1 MDKESIMG
9 ECLIIRSG
17 GGTDTS
23 DATATSDVVL
33 SGYTCYVN
41 DELVTGSMVAQN
53 PGNQSLTP
61 GGEYTIKEGYYDGT
75 DEISVTS
82 LSDNTSAN
90 ATAGYILT
98 GYNAWVNGSNVSG
111 SMANQGNVSQSLAAN
126 GSYTIPAGWH
136 AGAGVVNQSL
146 ATQGAVNVTPG
157 TANKTAC
164 AANHWTTGNIVIAGS
179 GNLTAG
185 NIKNGITI
193 FGIRGTFQ
201 GWVDNTSSWSSTT
214 RVVLEDYEPSDDDY
228 NAAGFCWRAA
238 SNITRNWNYIWID
251 MIYRLRESYSD
262 WGTTTITSYSDV
274 EGASWIWFGTDGA
287 NSNKFVA
294 FNAYRDNND
303 YSFHIAAGRGYN
315 HVTRYD
321 YNWEYVS
328 YDRSSSFISGT
339 RSRVGDWTWT
349 GDGGRNY
356 YGVYQY
362 DVQYKVDI
370 NQTVGSLKLNGTSVN
385 TVCVTVVTGDH
396 YRFSNGFSMSQ
407 CNVRF
412 SKS

>member
-1 MDKESIMG
+1 MLKILGCSSQRYLR
-9 ECLIIRSG
+9 LIR
-17 GGTDTS
+17 
-23 DATATSDVVL
+23 
-33 SGYTCYVN
+33 
-41 DELVTGSMVAQN
+41 
-53 PGNQSLTP
+53 
-61 GGEYTIKEGYYDGT
+61 
-75 DEISVTS
+75 
-82 LSDNTSAN
+82 
-90 ATAGYILT
+90 ILLL
-98 GYNAWVNGSNVSG
+98 G
-111 SMANQGNVSQSLAAN
+111 L
-126 GSYTIPAGWH
+126 
-136 AGAGVVNQSL
+136 
-146 ATQGAVNVTPG
+146 
-157 TANKTAC
+157 
-164 AANHWTTGNIVIAGS
+164 
-179 GNLTAG
+179 
-185 NIKNGITI
+185 TI
-193 FGIRGTFQ
+193 FGIRGTFT
-201 GWVDNTSSWSSTT
+201 GWVDNTSSWSSNT

>member
-111 SMANQGNVSQSLAAN
+111 LMANQGNVSQSLAAN

-164 AANHWTTGNIVIAGS
+164 AANRWTTGSIIILGS
-179 GNLTAG
+179 
-185 NIKNGITI
+185 
-193 FGIRGTFQ
+193 
-201 GWVDNTSSWSSTT
+201 SSL
-214 RVVLEDYEPSDDDY
+214 V
-228 NAAGFCWRAA
+228 A
-238 SNITRNWNYIWID
+238 SNIRNGVNIFGVTGNFVGFTDAIYVFGPNGSFESTNAPADYVTRVICYVASKHTVANWID
-251 MIYRLRESYSD
+251 SGYTQLAI
-262 WGTTTITSYSDV
+262 WGTFSARTRVASSSCTASVWIQIEQYSPTGKPQWGFV
-274 EGASWIWFGTDGA
+274 IV
-287 NSNKFVA
+287 SNKFTLGDSTTSWQSMNVRKLFTSATDATLRRRFNVEILTASDSDYMRIGVKVENFNVA
-294 FNAYRDNND
+294 F
-303 YSFHIAAGRGYN
+303 
-315 HVTRYD
+315 
-321 YNWEYVS
+321 
-328 YDRSSSFISGT
+328 
-339 RSRVGDWTWT
+339 
-349 GDGGRNY
+349 
-356 YGVYQY
+356 
-362 DVQYKVDI
+362 
-370 NQTVGSLKLNGTSVN
+370 
-385 TVCVTVVTGDH
+385 
-396 YRFSNGFSMSQ
+396 
-407 CNVRF
+407 VRP
-412 SKS
+412 

>member
-1 MDKESIMG
+1 MG

-41 DELVTGSMVAQN
+41 DELVTGSMIAQN

-164 AANHWTTGNIVIAGS
+164 AANRWTTGSIIILGSSSLVASNIR
-179 GNLTAG
+179 
-185 NIKNGITI
+185 NGVTI
-193 FGIRGTFQ
+193 FGVKGTFVGWVDSTWQCASYNLGKTWVSSSGWTGKNIYSIDSTQASKLSSTFSKLRMYGWVWGQGVTSAYEIAAHLQYLLGGYVYNLVAIVTKVADSASATRDIPISSFVSTGIEFEFHGGGQGKYGQ
-201 GWVDNTSSWSSTT
+201 GWV
-214 RVVLEDYEPSDDDY
+214 
-228 NAAGFCWRAA
+228 AAKA
-238 SNITRNWNYIWID
+238 TLTYI
-251 MIYRLRESYSD
+251 
-262 WGTTTITSYSDV
+262 
-274 EGASWIWFGTDGA
+274 
-287 NSNKFVA
+287 K
-294 FNAYRDNND
+294 
-303 YSFHIAAGRGYN
+303 
-315 HVTRYD
+315 
-321 YNWEYVS
+321 
-328 YDRSSSFISGT
+328 
-339 RSRVGDWTWT
+339 
-349 GDGGRNY
+349 
-356 YGVYQY
+356 
-362 DVQYKVDI
+362 
-370 NQTVGSLKLNGTSVN
+370 
-385 TVCVTVVTGDH
+385 
-396 YRFSNGFSMSQ
+396 
-407 CNVRF
+407 
-412 SKS
+412 